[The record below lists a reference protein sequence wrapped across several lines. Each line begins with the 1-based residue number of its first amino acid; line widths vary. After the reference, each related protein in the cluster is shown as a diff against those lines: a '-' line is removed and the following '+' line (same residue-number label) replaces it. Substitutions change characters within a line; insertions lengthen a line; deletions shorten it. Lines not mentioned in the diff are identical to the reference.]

1 VALETE
7 LRRIA
12 EAAGGFC
19 GEGEELAGVVPAE
32 PELGVRVY
40 VCAYR
45 DGEATSWLVLDTDGA
60 PVEELSL
67 VREAV
72 SIAGLCELADEA
84 AGTESAQGPRV
95 ATPGHLDEIG
105 AVAPDRVRLAEAMKH
120 GAGVVGE
127 LLRDVERSYK
137 GRLR

>member
-1 VALETE
+1 VALETD

-19 GEGEELAGVVPAE
+19 DEGEELAGVVPAE
-32 PELGVRVY
+32 PELGLRVY

-45 DGEATSWLVLDTDGA
+45 GGEATSWLVLDTEGA

-84 AGTESAQGPRV
+84 AGTEAAQATRV
-95 ATPGHLDEIG
+95 ATPARLDEIG
-105 AVAPDRVRLAEAMKH
+105 SVAADRARLAEAMKQ
-120 GAGVVGE
+120 GVGVVGE
-127 LLRDVERSYK
+127 LVRDVERSYK
-137 GRLR
+137 RRLR